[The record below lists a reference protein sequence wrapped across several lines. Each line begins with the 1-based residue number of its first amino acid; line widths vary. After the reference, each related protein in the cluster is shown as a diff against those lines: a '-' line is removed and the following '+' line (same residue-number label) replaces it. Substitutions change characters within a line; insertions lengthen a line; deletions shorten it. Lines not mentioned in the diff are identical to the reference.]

1 VASKWRLLE
10 QAEMLLRLA
19 KHAADPDL
27 AGSLVQK
34 AADLKEQADLSESP
48 DKSPY
53 APDVER

>member
-1 VASKWRLLE
+1 
-10 QAEMLLRLA
+10 MLLRLA
-19 KHAADPDL
+19 KHAADADL
-27 AGSLVQK
+27 AGSLVQR